1 MMKKISML
9 FFNKILIEQLCQI
22 AILLYSTTS
31 RIESLLI
38 SPQKAY
44 GRGLVRVCGYLYGA
58 HN

>member
-22 AILLYSTTS
+22 AILLYSTAS

-44 GRGLVRVCGYLYGA
+44 GRGLVSVCGYLYGA